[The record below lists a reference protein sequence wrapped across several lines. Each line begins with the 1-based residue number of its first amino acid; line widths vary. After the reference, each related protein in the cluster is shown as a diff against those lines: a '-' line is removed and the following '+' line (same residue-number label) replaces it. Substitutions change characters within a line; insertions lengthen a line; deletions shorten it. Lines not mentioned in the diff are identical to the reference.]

1 MKYKRTKGLFLLS
14 IALSGIL
21 LETSVVNAN
30 FEGFQNRCETSIS
43 STSDS
48 SDSGSS
54 TTGSVGSW
62 ETEGTEA
69 NKIAQNMWNYWK
81 NKGFGGS
88 AIAGVLGNVAHE
100 GGFDITDRAEGHFG
114 NTSKDSGLSEGV
126 VPSVGAGYPVG
137 KTGQVEGGGG
147 HYQFTPYS
155 KFAPVG
161 DANWKSTEKQSDYVW
176 DSEVKN
182 ASWLKD
188 YISID
193 SVDKAVEVWFSKYER
208 GASLNPTKVDS
219 GKKAYQIF
227 GGANVK
233 GDSALASATQTA
245 TKGEEESKKSS
256 DDCSDSEQD
265 TSKSNASSSEI
276 IGNAK
281 ELLGYFKYVQVHGEA
296 NIGTID
302 KPKKDGVTDCS
313 GFVWLIL
320 ARTGYSVPSNMGW
333 FTGTME
339 SDAKGSHQ
347 WLEEVKPSEAKAGDI
362 VIVNTGNGAG
372 SNGHTAILTEDW
384 KASKSDAENTT
395 KIIQMGGSLVD
406 GVNESSFN
414 NSFSLLVDGTSGA
427 HTTTLARPIK
437 K

>member
-1 MKYKRTKGLFLLS
+1 MKYKRIKGLFLLS
-14 IALSGIL
+14 IVLIGTL
-21 LETSVVNAN
+21 LDTSIASAN

-48 SDSGSS
+48 SESGGS

-88 AIAGVLGNVAHE
+88 AISGVLGNVAHE

-114 NTSKDSGLSEGV
+114 NTSKDSGISEGN
-126 VPSVGAGYPVG
+126 VPATGSGYPVG

-155 KFAPVG
+155 KFAPIG

-176 DSEVKN
+176 DSEVKS
-182 ASWLKD
+182 ASWLQD
-188 YISID
+188 YITID
-193 SVDKAVEVWFSKYER
+193 SVDKAVEVWFTKYER
-208 GASLNPTKVDS
+208 GASLNPAKVDS
-219 GKKAYQIF
+219 GKKAYQVF

-233 GDSALASATQTA
+233 GDSALAGATDTA
-245 TKGEEESKKSS
+245 TKGEEESKKS
-256 DDCSDSEQD
+256 DDGCQTSEQSN
-265 TSKSNASSSEI
+265 SKNSASSSEI

-281 ELLGYFKYVQVHGEA
+281 ELLGYFSYALVHGEA

-302 KPKKDGVTDCS
+302 NPKKNGITDCS

-320 ARTGYSVPSNMGW
+320 ARTGYNVPSNMGW
-333 FTGTME
+333 FTGSME
-339 SDAKGSHQ
+339 ADAKGSHQ

-384 KASKSDAENTT
+384 KANESDAKNTT
-395 KIIQMGGSLVD
+395 KIIQMGGSLTD
-406 GVNESSFN
+406 GVNESIFG
-414 NSFSLLVDGTSGA
+414 NSFSLLVDGSSGA